1 MVEKHVY
8 LDEIHRLMLILAWRN
23 HQSAQATVSDL
34 HVPLLELLSKP
45 LRGELQLETGQ
56 KGLEVGKS
64 QELLLETVRSKI

>member
-1 MVEKHVY
+1 MVKKHVY
-8 LDEIHRLMLILAWRN
+8 LDEIDRLMLIFAWRN

-56 KGLEVGKS
+56 KGFEVLS
-64 QELLLETVRSKI
+64 QELLLETVRIKI

>member
-1 MVEKHVY
+1 MVKN
-8 LDEIHRLMLILAWRN
+8 LMFTLMSNRLHAKSGF

-56 KGLEVGKS
+56 KGLEVLS
-64 QELLLETVRSKI
+64 REVFLETVRSKI